1 MGGGQY
7 VVDMAPAFESLALAC
22 IENVITER
30 FGSKAS
36 RIFRV
41 VRMRKYIEQEELQKE
56 AMIPAKE
63 AKLLSYSLFQEQF
76 LQVKTIRKAGGGGTG
91 PAKAFYLFYLKN
103 KQVRYGYIGY
113 ILFFRK
119 PIKKPNIF
127 RLQKCCW
134 ISVLKHCTM
143 ILHAPIT
150 RKMSTNV

>member
-103 KQVRYGYIGY
+103 KQVRYVY

-119 PIKKPNIF
+119 PIKIRKYF

-134 ISVLKHCTM
+134 ISVSKHCTM